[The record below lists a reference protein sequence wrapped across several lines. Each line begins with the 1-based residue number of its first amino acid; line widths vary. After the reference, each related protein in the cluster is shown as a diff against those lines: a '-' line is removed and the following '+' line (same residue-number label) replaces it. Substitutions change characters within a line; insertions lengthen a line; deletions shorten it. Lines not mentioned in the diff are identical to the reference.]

1 MTSQRGGDG
10 EAVGGD
16 ALGQDRGV
24 AAAPADRRQRARDLE
39 GDGHLEGSR
48 PCEEHRRAKPGTNS
62 GTSEKSETKNLVAFS
77 RALHLNY

>member
-39 GDGHLEGSR
+39 GDGHPEGGR
-48 PCEEHRRAKPGTNS
+48 LGEEYRRAKPGTNW
-62 GTSEKSETKNLVAFS
+62 GTFEKSETKNLAAFS
-77 RALHLNY
+77 RGLPSNY